1 MSFYF
6 SPNSCPVF
14 SDVFRNLGDFESL
27 LESCLNRQ
35 PVIISKVLPAHR
47 YLQSEGRT
55 GTTILEDDAKRNH
68 EVTTA
73 TPWLPSHVILSA
85 TNDVAFNFSIDRLTT
100 VIIH

>member
-14 SDVFRNLGDFESL
+14 SDVFRNLSDFESL
-27 LESCLNRQ
+27 LEPCLDCQ

-73 TPWLPSHVILSA
+73 APWFPSHAFVSNSFSPAFISA
-85 TNDVAFNFSIDRLTT
+85 EGAAIPVT
-100 VIIH
+100 